1 MNTVKRALLA
11 AGAAAVIGA
20 WPGLGCVAAAAQ
32 PRGPRQEQVT
42 FAKGASSATIKGQLK
57 GDETVDYVVRAG
69 AGQTMTV
76 TLAPSHPSNYF
87 NVLPP
92 DSPDAAMYAAQ
103 TGEPFSSLLPADGDY
118 KVRVYLMRNAARRG
132 AVSTFT
138 LSVGVTGKAL
148 GPLPAKRDAIVAGT
162 HYHAT
167 ASIACVPMPFGDA
180 APKTC
185 EAGVVRRGTDGTATV
200 EVSLGAAGKRRIL
213 FVKGKPEVSDSMDT
227 MTSSRQ
233 GDVTIVT
240 FASGERYE
248 IPAAFVA
255 GG

>member
-1 MNTVKRALLA
+1 MKMKTALLA
-11 AGAAAVIGA
+11 AASAALIVAS
-20 WPGLGCVAAAAQ
+20 PELGGVVAAAQ
-32 PRGPRQEQVT
+32 PQAPPQERVT

-57 GDETVDYVVRAG
+57 GDETMDYVVRAG
-69 AGQTMTV
+69 AGQTITV
-76 TLAPSHPSNYF
+76 TLKPSNPSNHF

-92 DSPDAAMYAAQ
+92 GSPDAAMYVAQ
-103 TGEPFSSLLPADGDY
+103 TGETYTGVLPADGDY
-118 KVRVYLMRNAARRG
+118 TVRVYLMRNAARRG

-138 LSVGVTGKAL
+138 LTVGVTGKAL
-148 GPLPAKRDAIVAGT
+148 APLPAKRDATVAGT

-167 ASIACVPMPFGDA
+167 AQIACVPMPFGDT

-185 EAGVVRRGTDGTATV
+185 EAGVVRRDTDGTATI

-213 FVKGKPEVSDSMDT
+213 FVKGKPEVSDSMEK

-233 GDVTIVT
+233 GDVTVVA
-240 FASGERYE
+240 FESGERHE
-248 IPAAFVA
+248 IPDALIS